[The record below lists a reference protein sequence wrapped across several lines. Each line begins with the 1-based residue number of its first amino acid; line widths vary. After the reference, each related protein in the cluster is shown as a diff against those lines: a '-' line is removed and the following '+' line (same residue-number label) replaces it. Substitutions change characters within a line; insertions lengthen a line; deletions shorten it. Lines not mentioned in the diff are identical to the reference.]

1 MISSIDDTASTNED
15 LIARME
21 RDSSVLRSERIK
33 AAFRAVLRADFVGDD
48 YLSEAYEDYPLPI
61 GYGQTI
67 SQPTTVAFMLELLDA
82 AEGDRVLDVGSGSGW
97 TTALL
102 AHLVGKK
109 GRVVGVERIPEL
121 VLLGQK
127 NLAKYDFKNASI
139 REAGDVLGAPDEVPF
154 ERILVSA
161 SADELPRELVV
172 QLKEGGTMV
181 IPIKDTLY
189 KIEKARGGSLKKTSY
204 PGFAFVPLLEGKTRG
219 GVSHTQW

>member
-1 MISSIDDTASTNED
+1 MTSED
-15 LIARME
+15 LIE
-21 RDSSVLRSERIK
+21 HLLRDSGVLRDKRIR
-33 AAFRAVLRADFVGDD
+33 AAFRAVDRADFVPHD

-61 GYGQTI
+61 GHGQTI

-82 AEGDRVLDVGSGSGW
+82 AEGDRVLDVGSGSGF

-109 GRVVGVERIPEL
+109 GRVIGVERIPEL

-127 NLAKYDFKNASI
+127 NLAKYSFQNAFI
-139 REAGDVLGAPDEVPF
+139 RGAGNVFGAPDEAPF

-161 SADELPRELVV
+161 SADELPHELIR
-172 QLKEGGTMV
+172 QLKEGGAMV

-189 KIEKARGGSLKKTSY
+189 KIEKAGGGSLKETSY
-204 PGFAFVPLLEGKTRG
+204 PGFAFVPLVEKTQGETFHETRHDEE
-219 GVSHTQW
+219 V